1 MIETSSYRYGPSFSS
16 DTIKP
21 TPDLQAQ
28 LFWTATSLLESD
40 FEGEYLMAQRL
51 FSRVLDHLELSM
63 NDTYER
69 LEALLQ
75 KMKWT
80 NFPGVQQLLLKG
92 LTLES
97 TSVPS
102 RELLSR

>member
-1 MIETSSYRYGPSFSS
+1 
-16 DTIKP
+16 
-21 TPDLQAQ
+21 
-28 LFWTATSLLESD
+28 
-40 FEGEYLMAQRL
+40 MAQRL
-51 FSRVLDHLELSM
+51 LSKVLDHLELSM

-69 LEALLQ
+69 LEALLP

-80 NFPGVQQLLLKG
+80 NFPGVQKLLLKG

-102 RELLSR
+102 RELLSRSEIFSDTQIHTYIHIVHRFICSFTANL